1 MYRVDVARGFE
12 RVGGIDHGKRWA
24 DCNSWWSNATSAV
37 KRSIFLDDLVYSVAT
52 DRIKVQ
58 RLNKL
63 GKDVADLALTP

>member
-1 MYRVDVARGFE
+1 
-12 RVGGIDHGKRWA
+12 
-24 DCNSWWSNATSAV
+24 V